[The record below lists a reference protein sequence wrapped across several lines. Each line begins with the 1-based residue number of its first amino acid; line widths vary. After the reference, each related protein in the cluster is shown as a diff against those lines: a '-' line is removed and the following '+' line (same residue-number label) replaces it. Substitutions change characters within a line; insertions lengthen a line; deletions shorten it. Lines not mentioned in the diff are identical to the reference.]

1 MKLKHNL
8 NVFVRAPVLRK
19 ETYLKTPP
27 GGQTDTWQNMKER
40 KIILKSS

>member
-1 MKLKHNL
+1 MLKVLGLYELKHNL

-27 GGQTDTWQNMKER
+27 GGQTDT
-40 KIILKSS
+40 